1 MNNKP
6 EQLHRIVIVGGG
18 AGGLELATAL
28 GDKLGKRGLASVVLV
43 DAKLTHLWK
52 PLLHAVAAG
61 TMDADFDELS
71 YMAHATAHH
80 FKFRLGRMTG
90 LDRGK
95 REIRLAGTYNEAGE
109 EIIPPRTRG
118 YDTLIMAVGSETHDF
133 GIPGVRDHC
142 LFLDS
147 QDQARHFQRYFLER
161 WLSANTHPEPLRK
174 GQLNVAIAG
183 GGATGV
189 ELAAE
194 LHTATHEMLHYGL
207 NRIPKDRNIEF
218 NIIEAADR
226 LLPGLPEAVSENVH
240 ETLEKLGIKIHTGQ
254 MVSEVTAE
262 GFHTKSG
269 LFVPAEIKVWAAGIK
284 SPDWLRELDGLETN
298 RKNQLMVHK
307 TLQTTRDENIFAF
320 GDCAACPMDGE
331 GRFVPPRA
339 QAAHQQARLLVKT
352 MQARLN
358 GKPLP
363 EYRYSDRGSLVN
375 LSFHDT
381 SGSLMGGLLGKN
393 NRLIVEGWLAR
404 IAYISLYKLH
414 LLALHGIRWVIR
426 MSIVDFLLRR
436 VRPKLKLH

>member
-1 MNNKP
+1 MTNNP
-6 EQLHRIVIVGGG
+6 DLHRIVIIGGG
-18 AGGLELATAL
+18 AGGLELATGL
-28 GDKLGKRGLASVVLV
+28 GDKFGKRGLAHIMLV

-80 FKFRLGRMTG
+80 FTFRLGRMTG
-90 LDRGK
+90 LDRQK
-95 REIRLAGTYNEAGE
+95 REIRLDGTYNEAGE
-109 EIIPPRTRG
+109 EIIPPRTRR
-118 YDTLIMAVGSETHDF
+118 YDTLVLAVGSETDDF
-133 GIPGVRDHC
+133 GIPGVKDHC

-147 QDQARHFQRYFLER
+147 QDQAKYFQRYFLER
-161 WLSANTHPEPLRK
+161 WLSANTHAMPLRK
-174 GQLNVAIAG
+174 GQLSIAIAG

-207 NRIPKDRNIEF
+207 NRIPKDQNIEF

-240 ETLEKLGIKIHTGQ
+240 DTLVKLGIKIHTRQ
-254 MVSEVTAE
+254 MVSEVTPE
-262 GFHTKSG
+262 GFRTRSG
-269 LFVPAEIKVWAAGIK
+269 LFIPAEIKVWAAGIK
-284 SPDWLRELDGLETN
+284 SPAWLRELDGLESN
-298 RKNQLMVHK
+298 RKNQLVVFK

-320 GDCAACPMDGE
+320 GDCAACPMNGKQ
-331 GRFVPPRA
+331 VPPRA

-352 MQARLN
+352 MQARLR
-358 GKPLP
+358 GGPLP

-375 LSFHDT
+375 LSFYDA

-414 LLALHGIRWVIR
+414 LLTLHGLRWVVR
-426 MSIVDFLLRR
+426 MSIVDMLLRR
-436 VRPKLKLH
+436 IRPKLKLH

>member
-1 MNNKP
+1 MNNNQQP
-6 EQLHRIVIVGGG
+6 HRIVIVGGG
-18 AGGLELATAL
+18 AGGLELATLL
-28 GDKLGKRGLASVVLV
+28 GDKFGKHGLASVVLV

-61 TMDADFDELS
+61 TMDADLDALS
-71 YMAHATAHH
+71 YMAQATAHH
-80 FKFRLGRMTG
+80 FKFRMGRMTG
-90 LDRGK
+90 LDRAR
-95 REIRLAGTYNEAGE
+95 REIHIDGTYNEAGE
-109 EIIPPRTRG
+109 EIIPPRTRS
-118 YDTLIMAVGSETHDF
+118 YDTLIMAVGSQTDDF
-133 GIPGVRDHC
+133 GIPGVKEHC

-147 QDQARHFQRYFLER
+147 QDEARHFQHYFLER
-161 WLSANTHPEPLRK
+161 WLSANTQPKPLRA

-207 NRIPKDRNIEF
+207 NRIPKDKNIEF
-218 NIIEAADR
+218 NIIEGADR

-240 ETLEKLGIKIHTGQ
+240 DTLVKLGIKIHTGQ
-254 MVSEVTAE
+254 LVSEVTPE
-262 GFHTKSG
+262 GFHTRSG
-269 LFVPAEIKVWAAGIK
+269 LFIPAEIKVWAAGIK
-284 SPDWLRELDGLETN
+284 SPAWLRELDGLETN
-298 RKNQLMVHK
+298 RKNQLVVYK

-320 GDCAACPMDGE
+320 GDCAACPMDGD
-331 GRFVPPRA
+331 RLVPPRA
-339 QAAHQQARLLVKT
+339 QAAHQQAKLLVKT
-352 MQARLN
+352 LQARLRGN
-358 GKPLP
+358 PLP

-375 LSFHDT
+375 LSFYDA

-404 IAYISLYKLH
+404 IAYVSLYKLH
-414 LLALHGIRWVIR
+414 LLTLHGVRWVIR

>member
-1 MNNKP
+1 MTNNRD
-6 EQLHRIVIVGGG
+6 LHRIVIVGGG
-18 AGGLELATAL
+18 AGGLELATTL
-28 GDKLGKRGLASVVLV
+28 GDKLGKRKLAAITLV

-61 TMDADFDELS
+61 TMDADLDELS
-71 YMAHATAHH
+71 YMAHATTHH

-90 LDRGK
+90 LDRDQ

-109 EIIPPRTRG
+109 EIIPPRIRG
-118 YDTLIMAVGSETHDF
+118 YDTLVLAVGSETDDF
-133 GIPGVRDHC
+133 GIPGVKEHC

-147 QDQARHFQRYFLER
+147 QAQATHFQRYFLER
-161 WLSANTHPEPLRK
+161 WLSANTHPQPLRK

-194 LHTATHEMLHYGL
+194 LHTATREMLRYGL

-240 ETLEKLGIKIHTGQ
+240 DTLVKLGVKIYTGQ
-254 MVSEVTAE
+254 RVSEVTPE
-262 GFHTKSG
+262 GFQTKSG
-269 LFVPAEIKVWAAGIK
+269 LFIPAEIKVWAAGIK
-284 SPDWLRELDGLETN
+284 SPGWLRELDGLETN
-298 RKNQLMVHK
+298 RKNQLVVHK
-307 TLQTTRDENIFAF
+307 TLQTTLDENIFAF
-320 GDCAACPMDGE
+320 GDCAACPMDGDKL
-331 GRFVPPRA
+331 VPPRA
-339 QAAHQQARLLVKT
+339 QAAHQQAKLLVKT
-352 MQARLN
+352 MQARLR
-358 GKPLP
+358 GDPLP
-363 EYRYSDRGSLVN
+363 EYRYSDRGSLIN
-375 LSFHDT
+375 LSFHDA

-414 LLALHGIRWVIR
+414 LLALHGFRWVAR
-426 MSIVDFLLRR
+426 MTIVDFLLRR